1 MVFFEDMQTFITVG
15 PISIKWY
22 AILILTGAFIAYGVS
37 LYNFKKLGYD
47 SELGD
52 NLFVGSLL
60 AGVVGSRLWFV
71 AFYDLEYYLSNPL
84 EIFMTWEG
92 GLAIQGGLVF
102 GAGFAFW
109 YLKKKRISFMRLADA
124 VVPNILIA
132 QALGRWGNFLNQEA
146 FGRVVDETFY
156 QGWPSF
162 IANHMFINGAYRE
175 PTFLYESSLNIIGFV
190 LIVFVYKRFSNI
202 KRGDLVY
209 AYLMWYGV
217 TRFFVEGLRSDSLM
231 FFGLRSAQLVSIA
244 FVVVGLLGTLGVFRK
259 MIKKE
264 KPVILFDFD
273 GTLMDTEPMVK
284 KSIIQVIKNHKPDFE
299 IDEQTANDL
308 VGPPLTVIFGK
319 YFEQDQLQMLIEEF
333 RIINKALHDEYSQ
346 PINGAIEVLKTLKEQ
361 GYTIGV
367 VSSKVKSMILYGM
380 EFVDMEQYI
389 DAIIGYDGVTH
400 HKPHPEGIFKACK
413 ELGVS
418 HDSVVY
424 VGDTAIDVY
433 TGDKAG
439 VFTVAMMSNP
449 TRKEELEKAK
459 PNELITDLK
468 QLLEILRKDDVEWT
482 RSTT

>member
-1 MVFFEDMQTFITVG
+1 MIFFEDMQTFVTVG

-22 AILILTGAFIAYGVS
+22 AMLILTGAFIAYGVS

-52 NLFVGSLL
+52 NLFVGALL
-60 AGVVGSRLWFV
+60 SGVVGSRLWFV
-71 AFYDLEYYLSNPL
+71 AFYDFEYYLSNPL

-102 GAGFAFW
+102 GAAFAFW
-109 YLKKKRISFMRLADA
+109 YLKKRKISFMRLADA

-162 IANHMFINGAYRE
+162 IADHMLINGAYRE
-175 PTFLYESSLNIIGFV
+175 PTFFYESSLNIIGFV

-202 KRGDLVY
+202 KRGDLAY

-244 FVVVGLLGTLGVFRK
+244 FVVFGMLGTLGVFRK
-259 MIKKE
+259 MITRK

-273 GTLMDTEPMVK
+273 GTIMDTEPIVK
-284 KSIIQVIKNHKPDFE
+284 KGIIQVIKNHKPEVE
-299 IDEQTANDL
+299 IDDQMANDF
-308 VGPPLTVIFGK
+308 VGPPLTTTFGK
-319 YFEQDQLQMLIEEF
+319 FFKEDQIQTLI
-333 RIINKALHDEYSQ
+333 DEYRTINNAMHKDHVQ
-346 PINGAIEVLKTLKEQ
+346 PIDGAIEVLKTLKEQ
-361 GYTIGV
+361 GYTLGV
-367 VSSKVKSMILYGM
+367 VSSKVKKSILFGM
-380 EFVDMEQYI
+380 EFFDMEQYFDTI
-389 DAIIGYDGVTH
+389 VGYDNVTH

-418 HDSVVY
+418 HDRVVY

-439 VFTVAMMSNP
+439 VFTVAMMSNS
-449 TRKEELEKAK
+449 TRKDELEKAK